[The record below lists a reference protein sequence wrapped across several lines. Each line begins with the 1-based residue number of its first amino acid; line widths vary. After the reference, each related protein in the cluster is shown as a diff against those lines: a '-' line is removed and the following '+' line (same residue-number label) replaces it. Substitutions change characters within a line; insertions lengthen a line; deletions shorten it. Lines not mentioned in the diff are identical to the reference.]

1 MAPPK
6 YPILTD
12 LSHELLCHILQY
24 IPLLE
29 VLSISMLCKKLLA
42 AVTMHLRLCKSI
54 DFCENKIYGL
64 MPSSITDDHMHSL
77 FKKCP
82 QLESVYG
89 LHPVRVER
97 RRLRK
102 RTTLTVPGIIEALS
116 LCGNLKSIET
126 SDLRVLEAVLQHLP
140 QVRIIG
146 HFQNRDGVFPP
157 HASQRLKLLPYPR
170 VSALHLTGVE
180 VPELTAMPHLEHLHL
195 YCVRFTKLQPFR
207 AFLASRLKTFVMK
220 HCMGPALSLRYL
232 SLIIALGSAPT
243 LTRLELVRV
252 PLPGG
257 LFQRAVEDS
266 YRHNGFINLRVIVV
280 SGCKGILE
288 ADVGH
293 LMIVSSKHLER
304 VFIQP
309 SLTRDSLFVSL
320 SYAGCKF
327 PKLKNM
333 HLGYVDKMEFGAEW
347 SNEALLSMGLAEVP
361 DTPSSLTDSGMK
373 VISQLF
379 PNIKSMTIS
388 NCPHLMSMDQWSS
401 RIVGEP
407 QAWRELTDLT
417 LQRCHCLQLPSF
429 ALFLAFLPKIE
440 VVLLY
445 DMFREPPK
453 GCSHVGLSAGTGL
466 GMSSAVVSNQD
477 EHIAVQGH
485 QQDFEL
491 PAEGHPENEVFFE
504 GDVEEHPGHVM
515 ILQQEFFAEH
525 RHVGPPV
532 IVREENLDDEN
543 RIDDIEPNIPEN
555 NIRRELNEDYN
566 GEINENPV
574 QNNDADQNASAR
586 AKTPSSDEEDN
597 PDNTHCSKRKKC
609 SKKLHCS
616 KKICSKKSKHKMS
629 NNNSKYSKH
638 AHQSDESVLK
648 ESNIANETSKCEENE
663 LNSTKKRRKSSE
675 KNYSNVCKKKCSN
688 DFDPNQPSTSRDGNC
703 LNCNCMNS
711 DSEFKEADS
720 CSNNETKLSKVDDI
734 NSCREIS
741 SISASYDQKI
751 DTDKPDEEKF
761 LGPLTRRRK
770 RVLNQDEKT
779 ESHCYSNFI
788 GGKNCKM
795 SDSDDEFGIVSTSKS
810 NSSSEP
816 LLKKEIV
823 DSKDDCLGDQN
834 AQTKSDIKDIKNDES
849 SSPPEEKKDSEQA
862 KKVKK
867 HKKHKHKR
875 CKRAC
880 RYSKSCHKRGPP
892 TRSKSNKHFIDGHN
906 FVSEGTQATSADIR
920 RAIRRQRTCS
930 LRCKKQR
937 NLPTRRRS
945 HRHISAR
952 HQFKKPKNKPNVE
965 LQNKGTSTSDP
976 LMEDDAVQTLRLV
989 SETLISITIISC
1001 GISDIVIDHCQ
1012 SLTHV
1017 EIQACRI
1024 LKVFQ
1029 LHYCPSLKRLN
1040 ISQCP
1045 KLTLDV
1051 VVPEVM
1057 SLIATKKLLVS
1068 FEPCMQIYHPS
1079 DSEKAVFSKA
1089 PLDLGIIL
1097 FHDFTGHI
1105 DETLQ
1110 AGVKENLL
1118 RWMEVVQKLY
1128 YSPSFWMT
1136 KQKKKRVK
1144 AKEWRTRYPYGH
1156 CLRRFHGMCTL
1167 LPSVGDDILNWK
1179 YQVLTNDYVFASV
1192 LENKSWEKGF
1202 PAPESIK
1209 DYTEDDA
1216 LLSMI
1221 ETEYT
1226 EKKLRMRKKIVSFY
1240 IPVIDST

>member
-1 MAPPK
+1 
-6 YPILTD
+6 
-12 LSHELLCHILQY
+12 
-24 IPLLE
+24 
-29 VLSISMLCKKLLA
+29 
-42 AVTMHLRLCKSI
+42 MHLRLCKSI
-54 DFCENKIYGL
+54 DFCEGKIYGF

-77 FKKCP
+77 FMKCP
-82 QLESVYG
+82 HLESVYG

-102 RTTLTVPGIIEALS
+102 RSTLTVPGIIEALS

-126 SDLRVLEAVLQHLP
+126 SDLRLLEAVLQHLP
-140 QVRIIG
+140 QLRIIG

-207 AFLASRLKTFVMK
+207 AFLATRLKTFVMK
-220 HCMGPALSLRYL
+220 HCMGPSLSLRYL
-232 SLIIALGSAPT
+232 SLIIALSSAPS

-266 YRHNGFINLRVIVV
+266 YRHNGFINLKILVI
-280 SGCKGILE
+280 SGCKGMLE

-293 LMIVSSKHLER
+293 LMIVSSKNLER

-320 SYAGCKF
+320 SYAECQF
-327 PKLKNM
+327 PKLKNI
-333 HLGYVDKMEFGAEW
+333 HLGYVDKLEFGAEW

-379 PNIKSMTIS
+379 PNIKSMTVS
-388 NCPHLMSMDQWSS
+388 NCPHLMAMDQWSS

-407 QAWRELTDLT
+407 QAWKELTDLT

-440 VVLLY
+440 VVLLN

-477 EHIAVQGH
+477 EHIAVPGH
-485 QQDFEL
+485 PPDFEL
-491 PAEGHPENEVFFE
+491 PADGHGENEDFGREFIDMDNEGHPE
-504 GDVEEHPGHVM
+504 HVM
-515 ILQQEFFAEH
+515 VLQQEFFEEERRAA
-525 RHVGPPV
+525 PP
-532 IVREENLDDEN
+532 
-543 RIDDIEPNIPEN
+543 
-555 NIRRELNEDYN
+555 
-566 GEINENPV
+566 
-574 QNNDADQNASAR
+574 
-586 AKTPSSDEEDN
+586 
-597 PDNTHCSKRKKC
+597 
-609 SKKLHCS
+609 
-616 KKICSKKSKHKMS
+616 
-629 NNNSKYSKH
+629 
-638 AHQSDESVLK
+638 
-648 ESNIANETSKCEENE
+648 
-663 LNSTKKRRKSSE
+663 
-675 KNYSNVCKKKCSN
+675 
-688 DFDPNQPSTSRDGNC
+688 
-703 LNCNCMNS
+703 
-711 DSEFKEADS
+711 FKEADGGANDEIKFPIITHIYS
-720 CSNNETKLSKVDDI
+720 RNEIPPVSFSSGNRKILDTNKL
-734 NSCREIS
+734 
-741 SISASYDQKI
+741 
-751 DTDKPDEEKF
+751 DEEKF

-779 ESHCYSNFI
+779 EILDHRASNSI
-788 GGKNCKM
+788 GGKNYKVSN
-795 SDSDDEFGIVSTSKS
+795 SDEETSLQNKFDNNISISES
-810 NSSSEP
+810 NSSCESQ
-816 LLKKEIV
+816 LKKDIV
-823 DSKDDCLGDQN
+823 ECENKCLTDQN
-834 AQTKSDIKDIKNDES
+834 SQTKSDVKDAKNNEAS
-849 SSPPEEKKDSEQA
+849 PPPEEKKDSEKA

-875 CKRAC
+875 CKKSRRC
-880 RYSKSCHKRGPP
+880 NKSCHKRGPL
-892 TRSKSNKHFIDGHN
+892 TRSKSNKHLIDGHN
-906 FVSEGTQATSADIR
+906 FVSQGTQATSADIR
-920 RAIRRQRTCS
+920 RALRRQRTCS
-930 LRCKKQR
+930 LRCKKR
-937 NLPTRRRS
+937 GNGVCGSSHRRS

-952 HQFKKPKNKPNVE
+952 QQFKRPNQNKSNVE
-965 LQNKGTSTSDP
+965 LQNKATSTSDP

-989 SETLISITIISC
+989 SETLISLTIVSC
-1001 GISDIVIDHCQ
+1001 GISDIVVDHCQ

-1017 EIQACRI
+1017 EVQACRI

-1051 VVPEVM
+1051 IVPEVL

-1079 DSEKAVFSKA
+1079 DSEKAIFSRA

-1128 YSPSFWMT
+1128 YSPSFWVT

-1144 AKEWRTRYPYGH
+1144 AKEYRTRYPYGH

-1167 LPSVGDDILNWK
+1167 LPSVGDEILNWK